1 MQGTDRTED
10 GADDLMITD
19 SLQSILALL
28 DAQAS
33 RSGEAVVRDA
43 LETAARRIAAIGK
56 VHACR
61 PRRTADPA
69 GSVDLALYLTSL
81 LEESRP
87 TLDRAAPGRAVHVA
101 IQPLMVTPAVA
112 QRLGLILTELMDNA
126 VRHGIRRGG
135 RIWVTGDRH
144 PGDRHQG
151 EIYRLCVEDDGLG
164 LPVGFALRGRHGG
177 LGLQIACLT
186 ADRIGASIV
195 ADGDSGARFTLT
207 LPIQTGQRP

>member
-1 MQGTDRTED
+1 MHGTDRTD
-10 GADDLMITD
+10 DRADDLMITD

-61 PRRTADPA
+61 LQRAPDGA
-69 GSVDLALYLTSL
+69 GTVDLALYLTSL

-87 TLDRAAPGRAVHVA
+87 DLDRAEPGRAVHVA
-101 IQPLMVTPAVA
+101 IQALPVAPAVA
-112 QRLGLILTELMDNA
+112 QQLGLILTELMDNA
-126 VRHGIRRGG
+126 IRHGTIQGG
-135 RIWVTGDRH
+135 RIWVTGDRYPSGRH
-144 PGDRHQG
+144 PG

-186 ADRIGASIV
+186 AERIGAIIV
-195 ADGDSGARFTLT
+195 ADGESGARFTLT
-207 LPIQTGQRP
+207 LPIPTGQRS